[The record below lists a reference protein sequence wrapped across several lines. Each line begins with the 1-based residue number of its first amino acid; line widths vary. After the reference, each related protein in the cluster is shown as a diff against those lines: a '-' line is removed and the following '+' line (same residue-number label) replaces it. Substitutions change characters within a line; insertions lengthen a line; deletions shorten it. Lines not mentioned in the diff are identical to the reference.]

1 MPDTHG
7 SSTID
12 SDQRLDAGS
21 FFSAMLGFGSSSKD
35 KLETFSIGSRRRLTS
50 PELWEIYETNNFIS
64 NVIDA
69 VPDAAGQKWCEYESD
84 SNADEIQEELDKVK
98 PHINQAWKQAR
109 LQGWAAVLLLIDDG
123 EQDYRQP
130 VNVRAIRGIRGY
142 NALSGGESGEVTVTE
157 YDDNPFSVTYGEP
170 QLFTITGSNELVH
183 VSRLLL
189 FYGVKNLS
197 RSRGRSRGQL
207 GTSVIDRCYQEF
219 RNFDVG
225 NNAIAATL
233 PDFNLDIFEIPGLAQ
248 LLAKQKDFADYI
260 SGLAFA
266 RSVLK
271 VMMVE
276 AGQGGQNPGGYK
288 IVARQYTG
296 VKDLL
301 EYFKQLFAGATDLPD
316 TLLYGESPDGTTSGK
331 YEMRS
336 WSQYIANQQQTNLLP
351 ELKKLINYLHTA
363 GGGVPRKWELKFEPI
378 LELDEVEEADV
389 ELKQA
394 QRLAILVDKIIVTPD
409 EAAKSL
415 AEGIDVGQ
423 AIDLEQRREEMLS
436 LQAFPEG
443 IAQLPPVKEKAE
455 EENTSNES

>member
-1 MPDTHG
+1 MNEDNGVHN
-7 SSTID
+7 ID
-12 SDQRLDAGS
+12 SQPRLDAGS
-21 FFSAMLGFGSSSKD
+21 FFSSVLGFGNLNKD
-35 KLETFSIGSRRRLTS
+35 KLETFSVGRRRSLIS
-50 PELWEIYETNNFIS
+50 EELYTLYEQNNFIG

-69 VPDAAGQKWCEYESD
+69 VPDAAGQKWCEYEAD
-84 SNADEIQEELDKVK
+84 SNAEEIQEELDKVK

-109 LQGWAAVLLLIDDG
+109 LQGWAAVLLLINDG

-142 NALSGGESGEVTVTE
+142 NALSGGKSGEITVTE

-197 RSRGRSRGQL
+197 KTRGRSHGQL

-276 AGQGGQNPGGYK
+276 AGQSGQNPGGYK

-301 EYFKQLFAGATDLPD
+301 EHFKALFAGATDIPHTQLFN
-316 TLLYGESPDGTTSGK
+316 ESPSGTTSGRYEDK
-331 YEMRS
+331 Y
-336 WSQYIANQQQTNLLP
+336 WSTYIHARQEDSLRP
-351 ELKKLINYLHTA
+351 ELIKLIGYLHA
-363 GGGVPRKWELKFEPI
+363 MRGRVPRKWSLEFPTLFELT
-378 LELDEVEEADV
+378 EVEEADV
-389 ELKQA
+389 ELKES
-394 QRLAILVDKIIVTPD
+394 QRLALLVDKMIVTPD

-443 IAQLPPVKEKAE
+443 IAQLPPAREAA
-455 EENTSNES
+455 EENTSAES